1 MGSLLRTIGERVYR
15 VHKSHHDD
23 LRGFPQP
30 PGCFFVKA
38 SWRRSHHSRLWPR
51 SRSTTT
57 TTTNQPAMDS
67 QFLAQ
72 GGLLETLSDHFDIE
86 NTSSIDNNWMEVEMD
101 LTNESTMSLFQE
113 LEEVEEVKEEETTTD
128 SALLSNL
135 ISQCG
140 IPVEQEVTTFP
151 CSPANSMNSDME
163 THQSL
168 IEELEDF
175 FGSPTN
181 IESDEGSRGLDLVTK
196 TSVTAKS
203 PNSILEALA
212 SGEVYMPNDQDF
224 TLTEEALKGA
234 VSTTCVTEDGQNVII
249 IVAPPSPAQ
258 SNFYASDTDPEWVPS
273 PSSSVSPSSPL
284 RTISTESRAVKK
296 KYQRKKPPMPP
307 MGPYPVEKR
316 ERKKAQNRTAAFRY
330 REKKKGE
337 QNTVEEELDLLA
349 LKNTELRAK
358 LTEMETEARLLKKLM
373 TEAGLGRIAST
384 MRM

>member
-57 TTTNQPAMDS
+57 TTTTQPTMDT

-72 GGLLETLSDHFDIE
+72 GGLLETLTDHFDIE
-86 NTSSIDNNWMEVEMD
+86 NTSSIDNNWMKVEMD
-101 LTNESTMSLFQE
+101 LTNESTMTLFQE
-113 LEEVEEVKEEETTTD
+113 LEEVEEVKEEETTAD

-135 ISQCG
+135 ISSCG
-140 IPVEQEVTTFP
+140 IPSEQEATTFP

-163 THQSL
+163 THQNL

-175 FGSPTN
+175 FGSPT
-181 IESDEGSRGLDLVTK
+181 ILGTEEGSRGLDPVTK

-212 SGEVYMPNDQDF
+212 SGEVYMPNDQEF

-249 IVAPPSPAQ
+249 IVAPPSPAHSNSSPAH

-273 PSSSVSPSSPL
+273 PCSSVSPSSPL
-284 RTISTESRAVKK
+284 RTIATESRTLKK
-296 KYQRKKPPMPP
+296 KYQRKKPPTAPT
-307 MGPYPVEKR
+307 GPYPVEKR
-316 ERKKAQNRTAAFRY
+316 ERKK
-330 REKKKGE
+330 GE
-337 QNTVEEELDLLA
+337 QNTVEDELELLA
-349 LKNTELRAK
+349 LKNTELRAQ
-358 LTEMETEARLLKKLM
+358 LTKMETEAKFLKKMM
-373 TEAGLGRIAST
+373 TESGLGRIAST
-384 MRM
+384 MRL

>member
-1 MGSLLRTIGERVYR
+1 
-15 VHKSHHDD
+15 
-23 LRGFPQP
+23 
-30 PGCFFVKA
+30 
-38 SWRRSHHSRLWPR
+38 
-51 SRSTTT
+51 
-57 TTTNQPAMDS
+57 MDT
-67 QFLAQ
+67 QFLAPE
-72 GGLLETLSDHFDIE
+72 GLLETLTDHFDIE
-86 NTSSIDNNWMEVEMD
+86 NTDSIDNNWMEVEMD

-113 LEEVEEVKEEETTTD
+113 LEEVEEVKEEATTTD

-140 IPVEQEVTTFP
+140 IPIEQEVTTFP

-181 IESDEGSRGLDLVTK
+181 IESEEKSSGLDLVTK

-249 IVAPPSPAQ
+249 IIAPPSPAH
-258 SNFYASDTDPEWVPS
+258 SNVYASDTDPEWVPS
-273 PSSSVSPSSPL
+273 PCSSVSPSSPL
-284 RTISTESRAVKK
+284 RTISTESRTVKK
-296 KYQRKKPPMPP
+296 KYQRKKPPTPP
-307 MGPYPVEKR
+307 VGPYPVEKR

-337 QNTVEEELDLLA
+337 QNTVEDELDLLA
-349 LKNTELRAK
+349 KKNSALRAK

>member
-57 TTTNQPAMDS
+57 TTTTQLTMDT

-72 GGLLETLSDHFDIE
+72 GGLLETLTDHFDIE

-101 LTNESTMSLFQE
+101 LTNESTMTLFQE
-113 LEEVEEVKEEETTTD
+113 LEEVEEVKEEETTAD

-135 ISQCG
+135 ISSCG
-140 IPVEQEVTTFP
+140 IPTEQEATIFP

-163 THQSL
+163 THQNL

-175 FGSPTN
+175 FGSPTKLGT
-181 IESDEGSRGLDLVTK
+181 EEGSRGLDLVTK

-212 SGEVYMPNDQDF
+212 SGEVYMPNDQEF

-234 VSTTCVTEDGQNVII
+234 VSTTCVTEDGQSVII
-249 IVAPPSPAQ
+249 IVAPPSPAHPNSSPVH
-258 SNFYASDTDPEWVPS
+258 SNIYASDTDPEWVPS
-273 PSSSVSPSSPL
+273 PCSSVSPSSPL
-284 RTISTESRAVKK
+284 RTIATESR
-296 KYQRKKPPMPP
+296 
-307 MGPYPVEKR
+307 
-316 ERKKAQNRTAAFRY
+316 TL
-330 REKKKGE
+330 KKKGE
-337 QNTVEEELDLLA
+337 QNTVEDELELLA
-349 LKNTELRAK
+349 LKNTELRAQ
-358 LTEMETEARLLKKLM
+358 LTKMETEAKFLKKMM
-373 TEAGLGRIAST
+373 TESGLGRIAST
-384 MRM
+384 MRL

>member
-1 MGSLLRTIGERVYR
+1 
-15 VHKSHHDD
+15 
-23 LRGFPQP
+23 
-30 PGCFFVKA
+30 
-38 SWRRSHHSRLWPR
+38 
-51 SRSTTT
+51 
-57 TTTNQPAMDS
+57 MDS

-72 GGLLETLSDHFDIE
+72 EGLLETLSDHFDIE

-101 LTNESTMSLFQE
+101 LTKESTMSLFQE
-113 LEEVEEVKEEETTTD
+113 LEEVEEVKEEETTAD

-181 IESDEGSRGLDLVTK
+181 IESEEGSSGLDLVTK

-212 SGEVYMPNDQDF
+212 NGEVYMPNDQDF
-224 TLTEEALKGA
+224 TLTEETLKGA
-234 VSTTCVTEDGQNVII
+234 VSTTCVTEDGQNVVI

-273 PSSSVSPSSPL
+273 PSTSLSPSSPL
-284 RTISTESRAVKK
+284 RTISSESRAVKK
-296 KYQRKKPPMPP
+296 KYQRKKPPTPP

-349 LKNTELRAK
+349 SKNTELRAK